1 MIEYINSENISD
13 TNKTYDTVFIK
24 TKFDY
29 DDISDI
35 TPINKESK
43 KLKLTYEVLKVASK
57 SLKNGGLIF
66 IYGAPKYLPFYADFL
81 NNLQEGNCEY
91 LFKYWIGLK
100 FEDMFL
106 EQPLPNSHIGLLM
119 FLKTK
124 KTKNP
129 TPFNLNTKEYR
140 IPYTNCSACGNNLKD
155 WGGKKHLMNPLG
167 TAVSDVWTDLK
178 LDSKDLIN
186 PVQIIDRVHN
196 LTITNGEK
204 LLVVNEE
211 TKSFESGN
219 YEIENA
225 QFNNNNNNKKKKYDL
240 NSFEYLNKV
249 VKMDCVKF
257 MSMIKEEYPDGIYDL
272 AFADPPYNLEKNY
285 SKYEDDKEDIEYIEW
300 CNKWLNGMY
309 DILKPGGSL
318 LVLNIPK
325 WAIEHYL
332 NLAPKMN
339 FRNWI
344 IWDALSTPSGKI
356 LPAHYALLHFTK
368 PITSNDNIAHTV
380 KIEIDSREYCLRNSC
395 ISKRKLKNED
405 NKELLND
412 IWRDVHRIKHKKDR
426 DSHPCQ
432 LPTKLMDRI
441 IDIYSNKD
449 DLVFDPFG
457 GAGTTAISAKLMK
470 RNFTITD
477 IDGKYFDIANKNL
490 NSIKEN
496 VIGELVYER
505 SSIKYTKQNMVS
517 QKQIEKDY
525 LDICFKQNIAVDI
538 SNIKI
543 LDEILYSNIINFYP
557 KGYKHLKKIANR
569 QLENIDLLNQ
579 KEL

>member
-1 MIEYINSENISD
+1 MIEYINSEKISD
-13 TNKTYDTVFIK
+13 SDKIYDTIFIK
-24 TKFDY
+24 TNFDLK
-29 DDISDI
+29 DISDI
-35 TPINKESK
+35 SPINKKSS
-43 KLKLTYEVLKVASK
+43 KLKLTYELLKVSSN

-66 IYGAPKYLPFYADFL
+66 IYGAPKYLPFYADYL
-81 NNLQEGNCEY
+81 NNLEEENSEY

-100 FEDMFL
+100 FKDMFL

-124 KTKNP
+124 KSKNP
-129 TPFNLNTKEYR
+129 STFKLNTKEYR
-140 IPYTNCSACGNNLKD
+140 IPYSNCSACGDNLKD
-155 WGGKKHLMNPLG
+155 WGGKKHLMNPFG
-167 TAVSDVWTDLK
+167 TAISDVWTDLK
-178 LDSKDLIN
+178 LDSTDLIN
-186 PVQIIDRVHN
+186 PVQIIDRVYN
-196 LTITNGEK
+196 LTKTNGEK

-211 TKSFESGN
+211 TKSFEFDN
-219 YEIENA
+219 YEIEKTEV
-225 QFNNNNNNKKKKYDL
+225 NKKKFDL
-240 NSFEYLNKV
+240 PSFEYLNKV

-257 MSMIKEEYPDGIYDL
+257 MGMIKEEYPDGIYDL

-285 SKYEDDKEDIEYIEW
+285 SKYNDDKEDIEYIEW
-300 CNKWLNGMY
+300 CNKWLDGMY

-325 WAIEHYL
+325 WAIEHYI

-368 PITSNDNIAHTV
+368 PIFYNDNITNTA
-380 KIEIDSREYCLRNSC
+380 KIEIDSREYCLRNKC
-395 ISKRKLKNED
+395 ITERKSKGED

-441 IDIYSNKD
+441 IEIYSD
-449 DLVFDPFG
+449 EGDLVFDPFG
-457 GAGTTAISAKLMK
+457 GAGTTAISARLMK

-477 IDGKYFDIANKNL
+477 IDEEYFDIANNNL
-490 NSIKEN
+490 NRIKEN
-496 VIGELVYER
+496 VKGELVYER
-505 SSIKYTKQNMVS
+505 SSIKNTKQNMVS
-517 QKQIEKDY
+517 QKQIEKEY
-525 LDICFKQNIAVDI
+525 LNICFKHNSAIDI
-538 SNIKI
+538 NRIKV
-543 LDEILYSNIINFYP
+543 LDEVLYNDIIDHYP
-557 KGYKHLKKIANR
+557 REFKHLQKIAKR

-579 KEL
+579 REL